1 MSEPHCT
8 KLYLIVSVFF
18 LFFFSRS
25 FSFLL
30 IYIIVYWI
38 VSSFSEGDIENCH
51 RLFSV
56 LPFFFFSIIVP
67 SAYNIVVVLDS
78 HNRT

>member
-56 LPFFFFSIIVP
+56 LPFFFFSTVLLSPVPII
-67 SAYNIVVVLDS
+67 L
-78 HNRT
+78 